1 MADYVSALTGP
12 EMDEALYDMASHTSE
27 AWAVGTRN
35 DEPVT
40 SGDPT
45 YNNNSRYWAGRS
57 ANYNTNAQAAAAR
70 AEAAVPSGTAGAVFF
85 DRAQSLTDAQQAQAK
100 TNIVAG
106 GMSNPNLLFN
116 PWFLVDQRGGATY
129 TGPTT
134 GYDMWRILTGTSM
147 ANATNG
153 KKISLAE
160 GYHLNIMQFIPN
172 DTMYNLLGK
181 TITVSIRGNSGII
194 YSITGTLPSSI
205 ASGSTHYFGN
215 IYVGDVAINVRFQ
228 HDGEGGYSGY
238 NIRFYTGATAAFDI
252 YVRAIKLELGPMSTL
267 KYDMPPFFMDELRR
281 CQLYLRVIRGIS
293 SSGYGFIGR
302 AMSATVAAFYLQ
314 AYMASTPSASYTGT
328 PTVNGTA
335 ISAVSS
341 SYRNTETV
349 ELRVTTTGLTSGSAV
364 QVSVPSG
371 SSIILSAEPALV

>member
-35 DEPVT
+35 GQAVT

-45 YNNNSRYWAGRS
+45 YNNNSRYWAGRAS
-57 ANYNTNAQAAAAR
+57 TYNTNAQAAAAR
-70 AEAAVPSGTAGAVFF
+70 AEGAVPASTEGAVFF
-85 DRAQSLTDAQQAQAK
+85 SVSQSLTDAQQARAK
-100 TNIVAG
+100 ANIGAG

-116 PWFLVDQRGGATY
+116 PWFLVDQRGSTTY
-129 TGPTT
+129 SGPTT
-134 GYDMWRILTGTSM
+134 GYDMWRILNGTSM
-147 ANATNG
+147 TSATNG

-160 GYHLNIMQFIPN
+160 GYHLNIQQFIPS

-215 IYVGDVAINVRFQ
+215 IYVGDIAINVRFQ
-228 HDGEGGYSGY
+228 HDGAGGYSGY
-238 NIRFYTGATAAFDI
+238 NIWFYTGATAAFDI
-252 YVRAIKLELGPMSTL
+252 YVRAIKLELGPVSTL
-267 KYDMPPFFMDELRR
+267 ANDMPPFYMDELRR

-293 SSGYGFIGR
+293 SSGYGFVGR

-314 AYMASTPSASYTGT
+314 AYMASTPTTTYTGS

-335 ISAVSS
+335 ISAISS
-341 SYRNTETV
+341 SYRNSETV

-371 SSIILSAEPALV
+371 SAIIISAEPSTL